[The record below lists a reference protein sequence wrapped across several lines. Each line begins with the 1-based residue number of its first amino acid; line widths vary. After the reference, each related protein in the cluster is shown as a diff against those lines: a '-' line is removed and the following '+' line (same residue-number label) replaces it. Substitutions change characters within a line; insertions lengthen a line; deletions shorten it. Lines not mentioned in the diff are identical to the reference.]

1 MLKRVTK
8 DVAKRLAE
16 VKAWYKTQKI
26 AVQNSFKRFSGNRN
40 TPAYPKFYEKM
51 EKIFAKYLKDSHALR
66 LRWARYEINDT
77 QYHH

>member
-26 AVQNSFKRFSGNRN
+26 AVQNSLDRYRGNRK
-40 TPAYPKFYEKM
+40 TPAYPRFYEKM
-51 EKIFAKYLKDSHALR
+51 EKIHAKYLKDSHALR
-66 LRWARYEINDT
+66 LRWARYEINDV
-77 QYHH
+77 QLQH